1 MQSGVGA
8 CRNASPDLI
17 AQLKQ
22 SLDKPVDTVICN
34 VLDADPSIRLCSV
47 LARQYPIEL
56 IAGISLISQVCGA
69 GRSWLVVD
77 AQLSPLWMSGL
88 RKIIGRGP
96 SKLIAIANDYPQA
109 DPTLLLYSLLDR
121 RLRPGRL
128 PVEQGVVILDAAA
141 AIAVGRHA
149 ILDERMS
156 LVPLAV
162 RDHLEKRTHFIIAPV
177 GISLREILRQIG
189 ISCGGAILRG
199 GDLLR
204 DHQIGPDAVASH
216 SELTIHVSAPEPA
229 INPEPCIRCGWCVE
243 ACPTRVHPAGLLEAA
258 QREDTQLAERAGA
271 EACIEC
277 GICSYVCPSRLP
289 LLGAARLMREKLLE

>member
-1 MQSGVGA
+1 MTTY
-8 CRNASPDLI
+8 I
-17 AQLKQ
+17 LKR
-22 SLDKPVDTVICN
+22 LVLMVPV
-34 VLDADPSIRLCSV
+34 
-47 LARQYPIEL
+47 
-56 IAGISLISQVCGA
+56 IAGISLISEICGA
-69 GRSWLVVD
+69 GRSWIVVD

-162 RDHLEKRTHFIIAPV
+162 RDHLKKRTHFIIAPV
-177 GISLREILRQIG
+177 GISLREILRQIDE
-189 ISCGGAILRG
+189 R
-199 GDLLR
+199 
-204 DHQIGPDAVASH
+204 
-216 SELTIHVSAPEPA
+216 
-229 INPEPCIRCGWCVE
+229 
-243 ACPTRVHPAGLLEAA
+243 AA
-258 QREDTQLAERAGA
+258 QFKQKSG
-271 EACIEC
+271 
-277 GICSYVCPSRLP
+277 
-289 LLGAARLMREKLLE
+289 